1 MRRRVRKFQGGGMD
15 ASKSDFKTP
24 GSGSYSRSYN
34 PGAGGVVQHGG
45 GGAKNNKGAN
55 TNKTVTTTKKKKS
68 NPFSVTDEPMD
79 TPYKSNILLNLA
91 ASTLVPGGGL
101 LSEAAQRRSYK
112 KKQEFAR

>member
-45 GGAKNNKGAN
+45 GG
-55 TNKTVTTTKKKKS
+55 S
-68 NPFSVTDEPMD
+68 
-79 TPYKSNILLNLA
+79 
-91 ASTLVPGGGL
+91 
-101 LSEAAQRRSYK
+101 
-112 KKQEFAR
+112 